1 VRVGLSLP
9 QLGGAVSRHVVQGF
23 CERSEELGFTGLWV
37 QQHLFF
43 PHQPTSG
50 YAARPGLAIPE
61 RYRSIISPLETLA
74 AAAAWTSVA
83 TIGTSVLVA
92 GYHRPVDLAQ
102 RLSTLDLLSE
112 GRLIVGFS
120 VGWSDDE
127 HRQMDVDPRTRGARC
142 DELIDALEACWGP
155 DPVSFSGRFFS
166 IPEADVRPKP
176 VQQPRP
182 PLMSGMRSEA
192 GLRRT
197 AERFDIWNPASGPL
211 DQLLEVRERLQA
223 MRPADRPPLQVYWN
237 LFVQPPVQV
246 ANLRSLTVDE
256 LVEMV
261 AAARA
266 AGLEGVMVDANFW
279 SEIERPEDWARVPDL
294 LAPLVSAAAE

>member
-1 VRVGLSLP
+1 MRVGLSLP
-9 QLGGAVSRHVVQGF
+9 QLGGAVSRPVVQGF
-23 CERSEELGFTGLWV
+23 CERAEELGFTGLWV

-43 PHQPTSG
+43 PHQPSSG

-61 RYRSIISPLETLA
+61 RYRSITSPLETLA
-74 AAAAWTSVA
+74 AAAAWTSEA

-127 HRQMDVDPRTRGARC
+127 HVQMDVDPRTRGARC

-166 IPEADVRPKP
+166 IPESDVRPKP
-176 VQQPRP
+176 VQRPRP
-182 PLMSGMRSEA
+182 R
-192 GLRRT
+192 
-197 AERFDIWNPASGPL
+197 
-211 DQLLEVRERLQA
+211 
-223 MRPADRPPLQVYWN
+223 
-237 LFVQPPVQV
+237 
-246 ANLRSLTVDE
+246 
-256 LVEMV
+256 
-261 AAARA
+261 
-266 AGLEGVMVDANFW
+266 
-279 SEIERPEDWARVPDL
+279 
-294 LAPLVSAAAE
+294 